1 MWIMTISCCYTV
13 GKSIAQKSNSNA
25 QPSLTERHGLARK
38 KRQFAG
44 SNKEVI
50 KEENRKIHTANR
62 YRKKKS
68 KGRRYKER
76 RRREW

>member
-1 MWIMTISCCYTV
+1 ML
-13 GKSIAQKSNSNA
+13 NA
-25 QPSLTERHGLARK
+25 E
-38 KRQFAG
+38 

-50 KEENRKIHTANR
+50 KEENRKIHTENT

-76 RRREW
+76 RSSEW